1 MNSSGIKR
9 GLATTAVSALAVAGI
24 PFIASSAHAAP
35 GDSLGYLSTG
45 ALRNGNT
52 AGGEFYLSSSSSALE
67 ASLAAGDLYVT
78 NPDFSGTPI
87 LVDDTPGAKEITS
100 AAFDLDIIDVVLRD
114 PNPSNGIAPEKYS
127 DGLYHYT
134 VKAAVTTGTASSA
147 KFGLVEDSAND
158 GVSAADPKVSL
169 DIVPTGAPASVE
181 VSPATNTTANNVASP
196 DYNVTVKDAGG
207 KVTQLIAGE
216 ALTIS
221 TTSDATT
228 TGALNNTT
236 LDDGKATFTATAPTA
251 GTKALEIKGNGAP
264 GTPATLGA
272 NASLVVIA
280 QAEIDEDEFDLVTGA
295 DTWDSE
301 TNSFGDTVEVRV
313 DQGAITFSFASKD
326 KSVPA
331 DGKVDDANKVILLTL
346 AGAGNVKFDGMAT
359 KTYSVVLDADGK
371 GSLTVNPTGVVAGST
386 FTFDSDSF
394 GLAAAPTTV
403 EMNRAA
409 ADSVKSDAKVYVSKV
424 GNSTSVSVTVLDQF
438 GNPVGAPAQVSI
450 NRGPRNG
457 STTTARQTVD
467 ASGKATFTLPDA
479 GTTAG
484 DETFTINLFED
495 QFDGSANT
503 ENGGAPFAGG
513 TINYTADGL
522 GGNFSITD
530 TSAGSIVPLTD
541 AKADDV
547 SEDKMVSIVGGTNN
561 APATVTVD
569 NDAVILGAVNDTLDK
584 GKSSKSITLSPAGG
598 ATFYVAGTK
607 TGTVT
612 VTVESAGR
620 TKTTTLLVKQT
631 ATNPETTARN
641 VELEGPTAANA
652 GQVATYTA
660 TVTDA
665 FGNPVPGVPA
675 ANLGF
680 SVSGP
685 GNPQNKESVTDASGE
700 LEQTVIL
707 TDNANSDIT
716 VTVKG
721 TGLQF
726 GAKAD
731 KLDAAGAAAPG
742 LTASMDTDSVVSEVV
757 NLEELEQAV
766 EDAEE
771 ALAEAQ
777 ADLAIAQGN
786 LDVAAAELAV
796 AQANVDSLTAKKQSL
811 RQKLNK
817 AKAKGNK
824 QKAKTTRKK
833 LRNVKRNLRA
843 AEDNLTIATTKVASA
858 QSIVDIR
865 EAKVAKAEEDL
876 EQAEQNLED
885 AQNG

>member
-9 GLATTAVSALAVAGI
+9 GLATTAVTALAVAGV
-24 PFIASSAHAAP
+24 PFIATSASAAS

-52 AGGEFYLSSSSSALE
+52 AGGEFYLSSSSNDLE
-67 ASLAAGDLYVT
+67 ASFAGGDLYVV
-78 NPDFSGTPI
+78 NADYSGTPRV
-87 LVDDTPGAKEITS
+87 VDGTKEITS

-114 PNPSNGIAPEKYS
+114 PNPSNAISPEKYP

-134 VKAAVTTGTASSA
+134 VRAAVTTGTASSA
-147 KFGLVEDSAND
+147 KFGLFEDAD
-158 GVSAADPKVSL
+158 GNGSVSASDPKVSL
-169 DIVPTGAPASVE
+169 DITPTGAPASVE
-181 VSPATNTTANNVASP
+181 VSPATNTTATNVASP

-251 GTKALEIKGNGAP
+251 GTKALEIKGNGAT

-295 DTWDSE
+295 DTWNSE
-301 TNSFGDTVEVRV
+301 TNNFGDTVEVRV
-313 DQGAITFSFASKD
+313 DQGAITFQFASKD

-331 DGKVDDANKVILLTL
+331 DGKVDDANKVVLLTL
-346 AGAGNVKFDGMAT
+346 VGAGNVKFDGMAT

-394 GLAAAPTTV
+394 GPAAPTTV
-403 EMNRAA
+403 EMNRAT
-409 ADSVKSDAKVYVSKV
+409 ADSVKSDAKVYVTKIGSP
-424 GNSTSVSVTVLDQF
+424 TSVSVTVLDQF

-450 NRGPRNG
+450 NRGARNG

-467 ASGKATFTLPDA
+467 ASGKATFSLPDA

-484 DETFTINLFED
+484 DEVFTINLFED

-541 AKADDV
+541 AKADDA
-547 SEDKMVSIVGGTNN
+547 SEYKMVALVGGTNN

-569 NDAVILGAVNDTLDK
+569 NGAVILGAINDTLDK
-584 GKSSKSITLSPAGG
+584 GKASKSITLSPTGG

-631 ATNPETTARN
+631 TTNPENTARN
-641 VELEGPTAANA
+641 VELDGPTAANA

-675 ANLGF
+675 NSLGF

-742 LTASMDTDSVVSEVV
+742 LTASMDTDSVTSEVV
-757 NLEELEQAV
+757 NMAELEQAV

-786 LDVAAAELAV
+786 LDVAEAELAV
-796 AQANVDSLTAKKQSL
+796 AQANVESLTAKKQAL

-843 AEDNLTIATTKVASA
+843 AQDNLTVATTKVDAA